1 MCSIIRPLYESPRNV
16 LFNNLAEYL
25 DILNFSHS
33 SDQKTPQSL
42 VGFFFFFFF
51 APEKCQRHSRF
62 DLGGEEECE
71 DVKGEEAEQHCTSGP
86 QGEKTFS
93 LEWDSKNWTTL
104 IHVPLISTHSG
115 AGTRS

>member
-42 VGFFFFFFF
+42 VGFFFFFF

-62 DLGGEEECE
+62 DLGGGEECE
-71 DVKGEEAEQHCTSGP
+71 DVKREEAEQHCASGP

-93 LEWDSKNWTTL
+93 LEWDSKKGWTTL